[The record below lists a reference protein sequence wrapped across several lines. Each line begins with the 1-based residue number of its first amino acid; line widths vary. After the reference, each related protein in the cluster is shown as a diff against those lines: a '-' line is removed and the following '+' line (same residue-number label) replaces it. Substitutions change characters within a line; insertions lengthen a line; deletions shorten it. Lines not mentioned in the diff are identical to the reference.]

1 VILVFGKKNMPKKKD
16 FAKKFFNKKITI
28 GVVGLGYVGLPLAI
42 LFAKK
47 GFKVFGF
54 DTDNKKIEMLN
65 QRKSYIERITDL
77 NISLLLKKGEVSSNF
92 QNIANCNVLVVCV
105 PTPLKK
111 NNDPDLSFIKKTLL
125 LIKNYLRPNQILI
138 LESTSY
144 PGTTREELVEKLDK
158 RFIIGVDFFIGFSSE
173 RINPGFNENSIHKI
187 PKVVSGYSKN
197 CLILVSKFYKLFFN
211 KVVKASSLEAAE
223 FSKLLENIYR
233 SVNIGFINEMKLVAD
248 KMNLDI
254 FEIIKIAKSKPYG
267 FRAFHPGPGVGG
279 HCIPID
285 PLYLYWKAKKI
296 GISANFIKLS
306 SKTNFNVINFI
317 KFKILKILKEKK
329 IKKNNAKILV
339 LGLAY
344 KPNIDD
350 LRESGSINLMNRLLK
365 ESIGKI
371 QWSDPHINKV
381 LLINKFNYNK
391 KGIVINPKNLKF
403 FDIVLL
409 MTDHDKFDYDM
420 IYKNSKAIIDCRGR
434 YSADDKVTRA

>member
-1 VILVFGKKNMPKKKD
+1 MPKKKD

>member
-1 VILVFGKKNMPKKKD
+1 MIKNNLIKN
-16 FAKKFFNKKITI
+16 FFNKKITI
-28 GVVGLGYVGLPLAI
+28 GVVGLGYVGLPLSI

-54 DTDNKKIEMLN
+54 DTDNEKIEMLN
-65 QRKSYIERITDL
+65 QRKSYIEKIAASS
-77 NISLLLKKGEVSSNF
+77 ISLLLKKGEVSNNF
-92 QNIANCNVLVVCV
+92 QNIHNCSVVIVCV

-111 NNDPDLSFIKKTLL
+111 NNVPDLSFIKNAMLK
-125 LIKNYLRPNQILI
+125 INNYLHTNQILI

-144 PGTTREELVEKLDK
+144 PGTTREEIVEKLNK
-158 RFIIGVDFFIGFSSE
+158 KFKLGVNFFVGFSSE
-173 RINPGFNENSIHKI
+173 RINPGFNENSIHKV

-197 CLILVSKFYKLFFN
+197 CLNLVSKFYNLFFN
-211 KVVKASSLEAAE
+211 TVVQASSLEIAE

-254 FEIIKIAKSKPYG
+254 FEIIKVAKSKPFG
-267 FRAFHPGPGVGG
+267 FRPFHPGPGTGG

-285 PLYLYWKAKKI
+285 PLYLYWKAKKN

-306 SKTNFNVINFI
+306 SKTNSNVIDFV
-317 KFKILKILKEKK
+317 KLKILKILKEKK
-329 IKKNNAKILV
+329 IKKINAKILV
-339 LGLAY
+339 LGIAY

-350 LRESGSINLMNRLLK
+350 IRESGSIRLMNKLL
-365 ESIGKI
+365 EENIERI
-371 QWSDPHINKV
+371 EWTDPHINRT
-381 LLINKFNYNK
+381 LLINEYNYYK
-391 KGIVINPKNLKF
+391 KKIDINSKNLRS

-409 MTDHDKFDYDM
+409 MTDHDAFDYDM

-434 YSADDKVTRA
+434 YEVDNKVTRA